1 MFSRGIILNYLIR
14 LSNEQI
20 CDTPITIIYTD
31 LQFSCIIEKKKMKTI
46 AVSSSQYALIDCKN
60 KIWNTCC
67 WWYGYFADFV
77 ICNVDESCHC
87 NELSQDHCYYN
98 YLNVFALNLIMTQP

>member
-31 LQFSCIIEKKKMKTI
+31 LQFSCIIEKKR
-46 AVSSSQYALIDCKN
+46 
-60 KIWNTCC
+60 
-67 WWYGYFADFV
+67 
-77 ICNVDESCHC
+77 
-87 NELSQDHCYYN
+87 
-98 YLNVFALNLIMTQP
+98 